1 MAAAGI
7 DDGGLA
13 LKLTAPSPAAW
24 LDAVMNDFDAFLLD
38 HASNERK
45 ASAQALSL
53 VAHYPDKTHLVETL
67 IELAREELAHFQA
80 VVRIASAR
88 GLSLPPDQPD
98 PYVQA
103 LRARIRR
110 GPEVYFLDRLLVGGV
125 VEARGCE
132 RFGLIADALCDASGH
147 SFRDSFRDSSSKK
160 EVANFY
166 REIAD
171 SEARHADLFV
181 DLAAR
186 YFDKPVVETRLAE
199 IIADEA
205 EIVQELTIRAAL
217 H

>member
-1 MAAAGI
+1 
-7 DDGGLA
+7 
-13 LKLTAPSPAAW
+13 LKLAAPSPAAW
-24 LDAVMNDFDAFLLD
+24 LDAVMNDFDTFLLD

-53 VAHYPDKTHLVETL
+53 VAHYADTTHLVETL

-80 VVRIASAR
+80 VVRVASAR

-98 PYVQA
+98 PYVTA

-132 RFGLIADALCDASGH
+132 RFGLIADALCESSGEKEIAS
-147 SFRDSFRDSSSKK
+147 
-160 EVANFY
+160 FY

-181 DLAAR
+181 DLAAL

-199 IIADEA
+199 LIADEA
-205 EIVQELTIRAAL
+205 EILGELTIRAAL